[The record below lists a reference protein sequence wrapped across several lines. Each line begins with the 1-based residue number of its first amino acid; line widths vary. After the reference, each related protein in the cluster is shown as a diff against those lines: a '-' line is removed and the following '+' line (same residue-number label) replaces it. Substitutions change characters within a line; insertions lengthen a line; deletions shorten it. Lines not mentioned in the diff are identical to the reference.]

1 MARSKRASD
10 EAYNARRRYR
20 REAARLQ
27 KQAEKASGSYSERLR
42 ELSDKLLDKANMTY
56 QAGTGS
62 YRTDLIKESNSVRSM
77 SEERQTDILLSS
89 NIGSRIYAGTIELW
103 QDADPNERED
113 AILRAFGVKSM
124 LDVLKILEREL
135 GERLYSDDTRENYM
149 SVVLAIQSMM
159 A

>member
-1 MARSKRASD
+1 MARAKRASD

-27 KQAEKASGSYSERLR
+27 KQAEKSTGSYSERLR

-62 YRTDLIKESNSVRSM
+62 YRTDLIRESRSVRSM

-113 AILRAFGVKSM
+113 AILKAFGAKSM
-124 LDVLKILEREL
+124 LDVLKVLEREL

>member
-27 KQAEKASGSYSERLR
+27 KQAEKSSGSYSERLR

-56 QAGTGS
+56 QTGTGS
-62 YRTDLIKESNSVRSM
+62 YRTDLIKESRSVRSM

-113 AILRAFGVKSM
+113 AILKAFGAKSM

>member
-1 MARSKRASD
+1 MARAKRASD

-27 KQAEKASGSYSERLR
+27 KQTAKSSGSYSERLR
-42 ELSDKLLDKANMTY
+42 ALSDELLDKANMTY

-62 YRTDLIKESNSVRSM
+62 YRTDLIKESRSVRSM

-113 AILRAFGVKSM
+113 AILKAFGVKSM

-135 GERLYSDDTRENYM
+135 GERLYSDDTRENYL

>member
-1 MARSKRASD
+1 MARAKRVSD

-27 KQAEKASGSYSERLR
+27 KQAAKSSGSYSERLR

-62 YRTDLIKESNSVRSM
+62 YRMDLIKESRSVRFM

-113 AILRAFGVKSM
+113 AILNAFGVKSM
-124 LDVLKILEREL
+124 LDVLKVLEREL

-149 SVVLAIQSMM
+149 SVVLAIQSMT

>member
-27 KQAEKASGSYSERLR
+27 KQAEKSSGSYSERLR

-62 YRTDLIKESNSVRSM
+62 YRTDLIKESRSVRSM

-113 AILRAFGVKSM
+113 AILKAFGAKSM

-149 SVVLAIQSMM
+149 SAVLAIQSMM